1 MATGNKLVKRETD
14 NEIEGFLQ
22 NVSPIKTSK
31 KIISI
36 STVPFRQD
44 GQNVNTFAF
53 AAADKSPVKLKD
65 ISLTPSQREA
75 NSSDVIVKKHS
86 TMEIKKNVDF
96 PYKIRET
103 PTSTMTTVA
112 NCLEMPAYNK
122 TYYASYSTYVV
133 PCSLPLCY
141 ISHFETV
148 SRTNINAHYSDVTT
162 LLPNPETTDHNVF
175 NVSAI
180 LNTQPSSEL
189 DTEPTV
195 TFEMSTISLPNI
207 TAKYT
212 TGKLTIIIGRYNN
225 KTNTNND
232 LKYLAVLI
240 VPILA
245 IGISV
250 VIINQK
256 KRKGKRSNLFELNNS
271 EFTYNISDDEVTEYS
286 RKEGRDKEIYL

>member
-31 KIISI
+31 KNNLY
-36 STVPFRQD
+36 FD
-44 GQNVNTFAF
+44 GTIQTGRTEYKHFVCFDTNKQSAF

-122 TYYASYSTYVV
+122 VG
-133 PCSLPLCY
+133 L
-141 ISHFETV
+141 I
-148 SRTNINAHYSDVTT
+148 I
-162 LLPNPETTDHNVF
+162 
-175 NVSAI
+175 
-180 LNTQPSSEL
+180 
-189 DTEPTV
+189 
-195 TFEMSTISLPNI
+195 TI
-207 TAKYT
+207 K
-212 TGKLTIIIGRYNN
+212 
-225 KTNTNND
+225 
-232 LKYLAVLI
+232 
-240 VPILA
+240 
-245 IGISV
+245 
-250 VIINQK
+250 
-256 KRKGKRSNLFELNNS
+256 
-271 EFTYNISDDEVTEYS
+271 
-286 RKEGRDKEIYL
+286 